1 MLSPGNVRQGN
12 PKRALQKGPGRTLR
26 GRPKSGKTT
35 PLGEFAHDLAA
46 RIRGRLSALHLGG
59 PPARREASPARMG
72 HSPAPAGDPL
82 ARIADG
88 VLKMKLRKPMEAM
101 EIALLSRALVAT
113 RGNISAAARVLGMH
127 RKAVERHLIKHG
139 LERQE

>member
-1 MLSPGNVRQGN
+1 
-12 PKRALQKGPGRTLR
+12 
-26 GRPKSGKTT
+26 
-35 PLGEFAHDLAA
+35 
-46 RIRGRLSALHLGG
+46 
-59 PPARREASPARMG
+59 MG